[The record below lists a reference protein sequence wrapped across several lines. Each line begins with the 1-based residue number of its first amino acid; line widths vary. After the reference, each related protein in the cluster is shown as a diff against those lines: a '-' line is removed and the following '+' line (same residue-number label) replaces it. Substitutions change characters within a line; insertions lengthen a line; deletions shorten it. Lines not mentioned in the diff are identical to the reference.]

1 MNTFQKRLLEE
12 FSGIRDLL
20 ETNTDVSYNAFAAVF
35 QGLID
40 SAKRSFDAQAAKA
53 AEVAAIPEAFKT
65 LETENTKLKELLGAV
80 QTRLQHITSTRAQQ
94 PKRHGSPKKGHGKRG
109 RVDGSTSQTI
119 SSPEAGPE
127 PQSGFDE
134 QLLYSHLAIIET
146 GHVRLEAD
154 QKSLE
159 ADKKSLE
166 AAQVRL
172 DAAQTRL
179 DAAQTRLDAG
189 EIRLEAS
196 LNLLKADQKQLN
208 VDQERL
214 EAGQARLDAAQTR
227 LNAGEIRL
235 EAILNL
241 LKADQQQLNVD

>member
-65 LETENTKLKELLGAV
+65 LETENTKLKELLGA
-80 QTRLQHITSTRAQQ
+80 
-94 PKRHGSPKKGHGKRG
+94 
-109 RVDGSTSQTI
+109 
-119 SSPEAGPE
+119 
-127 PQSGFDE
+127 
-134 QLLYSHLAIIET
+134 
-146 GHVRLEAD
+146 
-154 QKSLE
+154 
-159 ADKKSLE
+159 
-166 AAQVRL
+166 
-172 DAAQTRL
+172 
-179 DAAQTRLDAG
+179 AQTRLDAG

-208 VDQERL
+208 IDQERL

>member
-65 LETENTKLKELLGAV
+65 LETENTKLKELLSGV
-80 QTRLQHITSTRAQQ
+80 QTRLQHLTSTRAQQ

-109 RVDGSTSQTI
+109 RVDGSTSQTD

-127 PQSGFDE
+127 PQPGFDE

-166 AAQVRL
+166 ADKKSLEAAQIRL

-196 LNLLKADQKQLN
+196 LNLLKADQQQPN
-208 VDQERL
+208 VD
-214 EAGQARLDAAQTR
+214 
-227 LNAGEIRL
+227 
-235 EAILNL
+235 
-241 LKADQQQLNVD
+241 